1 MNTFYSMYDNLVKIP
16 PIKLSDSWLI
26 TKYEDV
32 KNCLL
37 NTKAFSVRRAG
48 RMFEN
53 EAIDQEHP
61 KTKFA
66 KDVLHRWIIH
76 MDDGANDTKKQLV
89 KKIVSFTNGRLES
102 EVNLRYEELRAKLA
116 GKEEYDLKYDFAL
129 PIVSSAVMAMLGVE
143 RTPQYEQQ
151 ELKIFRQS
159 EKVAILV
166 EEIILSME
174 EVEEMADSLLYLI
187 KLGAGFDGLDEEPR
201 IEEFETHYSDFDIQ
215 QSLILS
221 TFVYSVPNLIVNA
234 VKGIVENIEQV
245 NANNLKKAILE
256 ALRIESP
263 VQAGLRICTEDTSV
277 GGAIIPVGDTLTVF
291 VGSANRDGSVEAFA
305 DPTKFDLNRKKLP
318 LMTFGYGVHKCIGQA
333 IGMAIGNQVIRKMWE
348 SRLIQSLR
356 INEAVWDDHV
366 LGYRTMSSFTV
377 SEVPILEAASADSQ
391 SSVTIE

>member
-1 MNTFYSMYDNLVKIP
+1 MNTFYSMYDNLKKIP

-32 KNCLL
+32 KTCLL

-53 EAIDQEHP
+53 DELDHEHP

-66 KDVLHRWIIH
+66 KDILHRWIIH
-76 MDDGANDTKKQLV
+76 MDEGVNDTKKELV
-89 KKIVSFTNGRLES
+89 QKIVSFTNGRLES

-143 RTPQYEQQ
+143 RTAQYEAQ

-187 KLGAGFDGLDEEPR
+187 KLGAGFDGLEEEPK
-201 IEEFETHYSDFDIQ
+201 IEEFDTHFTDFQIQ

-245 NANNLKKAILE
+245 NGDNLKKAILE
-256 ALRIESP
+256 SLRIESP
-263 VQAGLRICTEDTSV
+263 VQAVLRICTEDTSV
-277 GGAIIPVGDTLTVF
+277 GGATIPKDDTLTIF
-291 VGSANRDGSVEAFA
+291 VGSANRDGSVEAFEN
-305 DPTKFDLNRKKLP
+305 PTKFDLSRKKMP
-318 LMTFGYGVHKCIGQA
+318 LMTFGYGVHKCIGQS
-333 IGMAIGNQVIRKMWE
+333 IGMSIGNQVIGKMWE
-348 SRLIQSLR
+348 AGLIHNLR
-356 INEAVWDDHV
+356 IKEAVWDDHV
-366 LGYRTMSSFTV
+366 LGYRTMSSFLV
-377 SEVPILEAASADSQ
+377 SEVPVLEEASTNS
-391 SSVTIE
+391 